1 MVSALLSVAS
11 SSRRPLTARSVVSS
25 PCFSRLSRRRWSVS
39 RSVMASI
46 DAVAPGS
53 RFFTAAT
60 APLTEPFTAVAAEER
75 ADGFFGSDALRP
87 RGFAFLRAA
96 AARAALR
103 LFAAFA
109 VARRARVFAVF
120 FAAVLRRVAFLA
132 TVPPRPAVPACR
144 AEAAKRRRRV
154 GDELTAIPMQV
165 CAQV

>member
-1 MVSALLSVAS
+1 
-11 SSRRPLTARSVVSS
+11 
-25 PCFSRLSRRRWSVS
+25 
-39 RSVMASI
+39 MASI

-60 APLTEPFTAVAAEER
+60 APLTEPVTAVAAEDSI
-75 ADGFFGSDALRP
+75 DGFFGCGALRP
-87 RGFAFLRAA
+87 RGVFALRLAVFRDA
-96 AARAALR
+96 TARAAFRRFVALCR
-103 LFAAFA
+103 FAAFA
-109 VARRARVFAVF
+109 VERRARVFAVF

-132 TVPPRPAVPACR
+132 TVPPLPAVPACR